1 MEVFMP
7 VTITDVANAA
17 GVSKSTVSKVLNN
30 CNTISPETCAKVN
43 AAIERLH
50 YIPNSRAVSFARQT
64 TQNIVYLT
72 NLGKDTAYQNP
83 HMFDIMCGV
92 YSELSKQNY
101 TLTLVDISE
110 ENYPG
115 ERAMQEISRRSADG
129 LIIHGSAISE
139 ELAELIVQ
147 ENIPHIIIGHPSFEN
162 RLCWIDSSHALA
174 GEYAAEHML
183 ACGYTD
189 VLFIGGKKSDT
200 ISNQRIKG
208 FRKGMLSKNQ
218 YIPQYRIGYTN
229 ATRIG
234 AYETTLD
241 LLSKAET
248 SRPQAIICANNTLA
262 LGAIKALQELSLSIP
277 HDIAF
282 LTFDTYPY
290 SSVIDPPLTIID
302 INVYDMGAQAG
313 NMMIRKL
320 ENPDL
325 LIQSFTALPKL
336 IQGESTVPL
345 K

>member
-1 MEVFMP
+1 MS

-30 CNTISPETCAKVN
+30 WSTISPETCSRVN
-43 AAIERLH
+43 DAIKRLN
-50 YIPNSRAVSFARQT
+50 YVPNSRAVSFARQT
-64 TQNIVYLT
+64 TQNIIYLT
-72 NLGKDTAYQNP
+72 TLGKDTAYQNP

-101 TLTLVDISE
+101 TLTLVDTSE
-110 ENYPG
+110 EAYPG
-115 ERAMQEISRRSADG
+115 ERAMKEINRRSADG
-129 LIIHGSAISE
+129 LIIHGSAVSE
-139 ELAELIVQ
+139 ELAELILS

-183 ACGYTD
+183 ACGYSD

-208 FRKGMLSKNQ
+208 FRKGMLSKKQ
-218 YIPQYRIGYTN
+218 YIPSHRIGYTN
-229 ATRIG
+229 ATRLG
-234 AYETTLD
+234 AYETTLAI
-241 LLSKAET
+241 LSDKNYPL
-248 SRPQAIICANNTLA
+248 PQAIVCANNTLA
-262 LGAIKALQELSLSIP
+262 LGAAKALGELSLSVP
-277 HDIAF
+277 QDIAF

-290 SSVIDPPLTIID
+290 SGVIDPELTVID

-336 IQGESTVPL
+336 IQGASTVPL